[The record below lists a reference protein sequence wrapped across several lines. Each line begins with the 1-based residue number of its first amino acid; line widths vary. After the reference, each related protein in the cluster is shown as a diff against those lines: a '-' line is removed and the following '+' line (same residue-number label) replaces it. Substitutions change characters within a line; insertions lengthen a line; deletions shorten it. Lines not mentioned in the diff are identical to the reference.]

1 MKLQAGLLVL
11 ALLLAG
17 GWLAAALDAALL
29 ARLGGDPV
37 GPALRRP
44 LGHALQ
50 LLRQRSGRTEHP
62 DRLLWALGP
71 ALYLALAGAGLA
83 LVPLGPAG
91 ALAQL
96 PTGIVL
102 WGAVESLT
110 VVAVFMHGWAANSP
124 VAQIGGY
131 RYVATGLSVILVSM
145 FVLIAAALPA
155 QSLSIAAIVESQ
167 RTVWNAVRQPLGLP
181 LFLLLG
187 LSLGLRGPMDYADS
201 SDLAGGTAAE
211 RSGPALAV
219 WQAARLA
226 MAVAFS
232 AMSAA
237 VFLGGPLGP
246 WLPGVLWMALK
257 TAAVLVL
264 LVAAG
269 RLVARPTAPRMMGLL
284 WKVLLPLSFAHL
296 LAAGV
301 VALW

>member
-1 MKLQAGLLVL
+1 MKFQAGLLVL

-44 LGHALQ
+44 LARGLF
-50 LLRQRSGRTEHP
+50 LLRQPGGQTEHP

-83 LVPLGPAG
+83 LVPLGPDG

-96 PTGIVL
+96 PTGIVV

-124 VAQIGGY
+124 VAQMGGY

-155 QSLSIAAIVESQ
+155 QSLSIAAIVDSQ
-167 RTVWNAVRQPLGLP
+167 RTVWNVVRQPLGLP

-201 SDLAGGTAAE
+201 SDLAGGTSAE

-219 WQAARLA
+219 WQAARLS
-226 MAVAFS
+226 MAVAFA